1 VGSRPQYFLAA
12 RTPIAVP
19 FQKQFA
25 LVAPFVAITIIAAVL
40 LPFSF
45 VGKANVPAR
54 HIPRLLGEYSSF
66 LYSKKKKIGYCFKEI
81 MNTVYDSDTDHY
93 LGSIIV

>member
-45 VGKANVPAR
+45 VGKANIPAR
-54 HIPRLLGEYSSF
+54 HIPRLLGGVFF
-66 LYSKKKKIGYCFKEI
+66 LSLQQKEEDRI
-81 MNTVYDSDTDHY
+81 LLQRNHEHR
-93 LGSIIV
+93 L